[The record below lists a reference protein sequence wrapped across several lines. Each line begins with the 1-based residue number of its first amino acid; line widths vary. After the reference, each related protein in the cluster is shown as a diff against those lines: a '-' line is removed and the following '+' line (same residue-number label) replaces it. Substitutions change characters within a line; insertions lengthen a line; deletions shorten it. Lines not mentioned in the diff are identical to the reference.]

1 MGVCTSYLQK
11 KSKKVNLTLD
21 YLLYLLKSN
30 AHKYFKS
37 KDENVLGK
45 AETCGSAYLI
55 HKLYSIRSQHAN
67 TYHTTLILKVFKK
80 PNLFRLS
87 LTLSSQLAKC
97 VSC

>member
-37 KDENVLGK
+37 KDENVLDK
-45 AETCGSAYLI
+45 TETCG
-55 HKLYSIRSQHAN
+55 
-67 TYHTTLILKVFKK
+67 
-80 PNLFRLS
+80 
-87 LTLSSQLAKC
+87 
-97 VSC
+97 